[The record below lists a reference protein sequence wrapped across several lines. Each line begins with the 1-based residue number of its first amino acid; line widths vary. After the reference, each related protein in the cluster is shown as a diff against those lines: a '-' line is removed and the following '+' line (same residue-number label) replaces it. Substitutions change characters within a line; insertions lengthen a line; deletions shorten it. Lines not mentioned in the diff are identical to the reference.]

1 MLKQWL
7 EQIRSALGSMEMLAY
22 LGLAA
27 LIGGYFYYNV
37 NSLWDWKTQ
46 VAIYGGAVLLLLY
59 LVLNFSKI
67 RTAFASRTG
76 RHGTAAGVTL
86 ILVISILALLNFL
99 NFRHSKRIDLTEN
112 QLYALSSQSQK
123 VVENLDGEMQVIG
136 FFQDEAA
143 TRSFKDLMEEYR
155 HASSQISYEIV
166 DPQKEPEKVAQHD
179 IQRQGQVVVVAG
191 ARSEIV
197 DEFSEE
203 KITNTIIK
211 LTREGEK
218 VVYLLTGHGERDPEE
233 SGPEGLSMAKEMV
246 EKQNYVV
253 KPYNLAQENKLPD
266 DATVLL
272 SAGPRVNF
280 LPNEVSLLN
289 EYLKTGGKFLLLLD
303 PETDFAMDDFLAAYG
318 LAVEKHVVIDAS
330 GVGQLFG
337 LGVAA
342 PIVATYEEHP
352 ITDEMRG
359 VMTFFPMARGV
370 KTVDG
375 SLGYETKTIMSTSE
389 RSWGETNLDGNR
401 AAFDEGEDTQGPVA
415 LAAVATLSVKG
426 SESPQGSEQDAGS
439 AADKAEESEGVA
451 EADEKAA
458 ETKGGES
465 RFVLFGDSDF
475 ATNAYFASSA
485 NGDMFRM
492 TVSWLAEDSDLMAIA
507 PKNPE
512 NRRINLTQSQSR
524 LMFWATV
531 ILLPLSTL
539 VFGLAVWFRRK

>member
-1 MLKQWL
+1 MLKTWL
-7 EQIRSALGSMEMLAY
+7 EQIKSALGTVETLAY

-27 LIGGYFYYNV
+27 LVGGYLYYNV
-37 NSLWDWKTQ
+37 NSVWDWKVQ
-46 VAIYGGAVLLLLY
+46 VPIYGGAVLLVLY
-59 LVLNFSKI
+59 AVLNFSKI
-67 RTAFASRTG
+67 RAAFSSRTG
-76 RHGTAAGVTL
+76 RHGTAAGATL
-86 ILVISILALLNFL
+86 ILVIGILVLLNFL

-112 QLYALSSQSQK
+112 QLYALSSQSLK
-123 VVENLDGEMQVIG
+123 VVENLDAEIQIIG
-136 FFQDEAA
+136 FFQDEAT

-166 DPQKEPEKVAQHD
+166 DPQKEPEKVVQHD
-179 IQRQGQVVVVAG
+179 VQRQGQVVVVAG
-191 ARSEIV
+191 ARTEVV

-203 KITNTIIK
+203 KITNTIVK

-218 VVYLLTGHGERDPEE
+218 VIYLLAGHGERDLEE

-266 DATVLL
+266 DATVVL
-272 SAGPRVNF
+272 SVGPRVNF

-289 EYLKTGGKFLLLLD
+289 EYLKAGGKFLLLLD
-303 PETDFAMDDFLAAYG
+303 PETDFAMDDFLLAYG
-318 LAVEKHVVIDAS
+318 LAVEQNVVIDAS

-370 KTVDG
+370 KTVEG
-375 SLGYETKTIMSTSE
+375 SLGYEAKTLMSTSE

-415 LAAVATLSVKG
+415 LAAVATRSVTG
-426 SESPQGSEQDAGS
+426 AGT
-439 AADKAEESEGVA
+439 AEESEKDSEG
-451 EADEKAA
+451 EADSAA
-458 ETKGGES
+458 ESAAAAEGDEEAAKGKGGES
-465 RFVLFGDSDF
+465 RFALFGDSDF
-475 ATNAYFASSA
+475 ATNAYFSSSG

-492 TVSWLAEDSDLMAIA
+492 TVSWLAEDSDLTAIA

>member
-7 EQIRSALGSMEMLAY
+7 EQLRSALGSVETLAY
-22 LGLAA
+22 LGLVA
-27 LIGGYFYYNV
+27 LIGGYLYYNV
-37 NSLWDWKTQ
+37 YSLWDWKAQ
-46 VAIYGGAVLLLLY
+46 VAIYSGAVLLLLY
-59 LVLNFSKI
+59 SVLNLSKI
-67 RTAFASRTG
+67 RAAFASRTG

-86 ILVISILALLNFL
+86 ILVIGILALLNFL

-112 QLYALSSQSQK
+112 QLYALSSQSLK
-123 VVENLDGEMQVIG
+123 VVESLDSEMQIIG
-136 FFQDEAA
+136 FFQDEAT

-166 DPQKEPEKVAQHD
+166 DPQKEPEKVAQHAV
-179 IQRQGQVVVVAG
+179 QRQGQVVVVAG
-191 ARSEIV
+191 ARTEVV

-218 VVYLLTGHGERDPEE
+218 VVYLLTGHGERDLEE

-253 KPYNLAQENKLPD
+253 KSYNLAQENKLPD
-266 DATVLL
+266 DATVVL
-272 SAGPRVNF
+272 SVGPRVNF
-280 LPNEVSLLN
+280 FPNEVSLLN
-289 EYLKTGGKFLLLLD
+289 DYLKTGGKFLLLLD

-318 LAVEKHVVIDAS
+318 LSVEQNVVIDAS

-342 PIVATYEEHP
+342 PIVATYEDHP
-352 ITDEMRG
+352 VTNEMRG

-415 LAAVATLSVKG
+415 LAAVATRSVTG
-426 SESPQGSEQDAGS
+426 SETPEDSEKD
-439 AADKAEESEGVA
+439 SEGEA
-451 EADEKAA
+451 ENAAESASAA
-458 ETKGGES
+458 ETDGAAATTGGES

-492 TVSWLAEDSDLMAIA
+492 TVSWLAEDSDLTAIA

>member
-7 EQIRSALGSMEMLAY
+7 EQLRSALGSVETLAY
-22 LGLAA
+22 LGLVA
-27 LIGGYFYYNV
+27 LIGGYLYYNV
-37 NSLWDWKTQ
+37 YSLWDWKAQ

-59 LVLNFSKI
+59 AVLNLSKI
-67 RTAFASRTG
+67 RAAFGSRTG

-86 ILVISILALLNFL
+86 ILVIGILALLNFL

-112 QLYALSSQSQK
+112 QLYALSSQSLK
-123 VVENLDGEMQVIG
+123 VVESLDSEMQIIG
-136 FFQDEAA
+136 FFQDETT

-166 DPQKEPEKVAQHD
+166 DPQKEPEKVAQHAV
-179 IQRQGQVVVVAG
+179 QRQGQVVVVAG
-191 ARSEIV
+191 ARTEVV

-218 VVYLLTGHGERDPEE
+218 VVYLLTGHGERDLEE

-253 KPYNLAQENKLPD
+253 KSYNLAQENKLPE
-266 DATVLL
+266 DATVVL
-272 SAGPRVNF
+272 SVGPRVNF
-280 LPNEVSLLN
+280 FPNEVSLLN
-289 EYLKTGGKFLLLLD
+289 DYLKTGGKFLLLLD

-318 LAVEKHVVIDAS
+318 LSVEQNVVIDAS

-342 PIVATYEEHP
+342 PIVATYEDHP
-352 ITDEMRG
+352 VTNEMRG

-415 LAAVATLSVKG
+415 LAAVATRSVTG
-426 SESPQGSEQDAGS
+426 SETPEGSEKDSEGEAEN
-439 AADKAEESEGVA
+439 AADSAG
-451 EADEKAA
+451 AA
-458 ETKGGES
+458 ETDGEAATTGGES

-492 TVSWLAEDSDLMAIA
+492 TVSWLAEDSDLTAIA

>member
-7 EQIRSALGSMEMLAY
+7 EQIRSALGSMETLAY

-123 VVENLDGEMQVIG
+123 VVENLDAEMQIIG

-166 DPQKEPEKVAQHD
+166 DPQKEPEKVARHD
-179 IQRQGQVVVVAG
+179 VKRQGQVVVVTG

-218 VVYLLTGHGERDPEE
+218 VVYLLTGHGERDLEE

-272 SAGPRVNF
+272 SAGPRVDF

-289 EYLKTGGKFLLLLD
+289 EYLKMGGKFLLMLD
-303 PETDFAMDDFLAAYG
+303 PETEFAMDDFLAAYG
-318 LAVEKHVVIDAS
+318 LSVEQNVVIDAS

-426 SESPQGSEQDAGS
+426 SESIKGSEQDAGS
-439 AADKAEESEGVA
+439 AADKAEESEGAA

-492 TVSWLAEDSDLMAIA
+492 TVSWLAEDSDLTAIA

>member
-1 MLKQWL
+1 MLKEWL
-7 EQIRSALGSMEMLAY
+7 EQIKSALGTVESLAY

-37 NSLWDWKTQ
+37 NSLWDWKAQ
-46 VAIYGGAVLLLLY
+46 AAIYGGAALLLLY
-59 LVLNFSKI
+59 GVLNFAKI
-67 RTAFASRTG
+67 RAAFASRTG

-86 ILVISILALLNFL
+86 ILVIGILAMLNFL

-112 QLYALSSQSQK
+112 QLYALSSQSLK
-123 VVENLDGEMQVIG
+123 VVENLDAEMQIIG
-136 FFQDEAA
+136 FFQDEAT

-191 ARSEIV
+191 ARKEVI
-197 DEFSEE
+197 DEFGEE
-203 KITNTIIK
+203 KITNTLIK

-218 VVYLLTGHGERDPEE
+218 VVYLLTGHGERDLEE

-253 KPYNLAQENKLPD
+253 KSYNLAQENKLPD
-266 DATVLL
+266 DATVIL
-272 SAGPRVNF
+272 SAGPTVNF
-280 LPNEVSLLN
+280 FPNEVSLLN
-289 EYLKTGGKFLLLLD
+289 EYLEKGGKFLLLLD

-318 LAVEKHVVIDAS
+318 LSVEKNVVIDAS

-342 PIVATYEEHP
+342 PIVATYEDHP
-352 ITDEMRG
+352 ITEEMRG

-370 KTVDG
+370 KTVEG
-375 SLGYETKTIMSTSE
+375 SLGYESKTLMSTSE
-389 RSWGETNLDGNR
+389 RSWGETKLDGNR

-415 LAAVATLSVKG
+415 LAAVATRSVTASETPEG
-426 SESPQGSEQDAGS
+426 SKDDAEG
-439 AADKAEESEGVA
+439 AADNPAESAG
-451 EADEKAA
+451 AA
-458 ETKGGES
+458 ETEGEAAEKKGGES
-465 RFVLFGDSDF
+465 RFALFGDSDF

-492 TVSWLAEDSDLMAIA
+492 TVSWLAEDSDLTAIA